1 MPVSSERPA
10 HSERSVKTVRA
21 IGVKVCCP
29 QRFAVSTQPIHL
41 MLRGAQLE
49 VFRQLE
55 TDSDRTIVSNRH
67 HGCGV
72 SELGNISSEAKFGF
86 EEEKEMARRGA
97 AERLKFDVS
106 AEKITRVRG
115 TQGSCAAGTGRLW
128 EGATAKV
135 GLVVRRR
142 HGEIR
147 ITANPVARKECPRLF
162 RALSCVARI
171 NSASL

>member
-1 MPVSSERPA
+1 MAVSSERPA
-10 HSERSVKTVRA
+10 HPKRSVKTVRA

-41 MLRGAQLE
+41 MLCGAQFE

-55 TDSDRTIVSNRH
+55 TDSDGAIKGHRQ

-72 SELGNISSEAKFGF
+72 SELRDISSETEFRL
-86 EEEKEMARRGA
+86 EEEKEMARWSP
-97 AERLKFDVS
+97 AEWLKFDVS
-106 AEKITRVRG
+106 AEQITRVRG
-115 TQGSCAAGTGRLW
+115 TQGSCAAGAGRLRK
-128 EGATAKV
+128 GATAKV
-135 GLVVRRR
+135 GLVMRRR